1 MATSD
6 IGVCAYCGGPIER
19 ARTGR
24 RAIYCSDKCRE
35 AAKWE
40 RRKAKRYQP
49 GDSMPS
55 TPLPK
60 VVTDEDLASAV
71 VQARAVQRTF
81 DAGSKSAAA
90 PLRPMCGRVADGIG
104 RVLDREGL

>member
-40 RRKAKRYQP
+40 RRKARRHQP
-49 GDSMPS
+49 GDSTPS
-55 TPLPK
+55 TPITK
-60 VVTDEDLASAV
+60 AVTGDDLAAAV
-71 VQARAVQRTF
+71 LQARGAERAF
-81 DAGSKSAAA
+81 EAGRKHG
-90 PLRPMCGRVADGIG
+90 PETLRPMCGRIAEGIG